1 MLPEAGD
8 EGSITRPVLKEYLS
22 HLASAGL
29 ADQTRLGYLVTLRI
43 FLDHCR
49 RQQLLSGLPAEAQ
62 LYPEDMPSHGEY
74 LPRFVSEPVMAK
86 LESAENLAR
95 IADDTRVGS
104 SPSSSRPVLGQAT
117 CNFAIDAVVDDSVGW
132 PCLRFFNS
140 KVRTEQ
146 VVPLSPKA
154 ATALHEQAEAVRR
167 DWPQAPGSSSRGSG
181 PIPMAR
187 SRSPMRRSRVPAAAL
202 AS

>member
-1 MLPEAGD
+1 V
-8 EGSITRPVLKEYLS
+8 S
-22 HLASAGL
+22 
-29 ADQTRLGYLVTLRI
+29 LRI

-49 RQQLLSGLPAEAQ
+49 RQQLLSGLPTEAQ
-62 LYPEDMPSHGEY
+62 LYPEDMPSHGEC
-74 LPRFVSEPVMAK
+74 LPRFVPEPVMAK

-95 IADDTRVGS
+95 IADDTTRRLVV
-104 SPSSSRPVLGQAT
+104 VLIETGLRASDA
-117 CNFAIDAVVDDSVGW
+117 CNLAIDAVVDDSVGW

-154 ATALHEQAEAVRR
+154 ATALHEQAEAVRAGLASKH
-167 DWPQAPGSSSRGSG
+167 PVPLPAGAS
-181 PIPMAR
+181 R
-187 SRSPMRRSRVPAAAL
+187 SRWHEAVLLCDARVPAAAL